1 MSTNQQNPL
10 SPEALKELRELEQK
24 ATPGPWD
31 LFGVTDSGLLPDI
44 IDANL
49 NHVARVHGHNAMA
62 PGQSRYDAELIA
74 AMRNALPALLA
85 ELDRLTKENAE
96 LKKPDYAFDVENWE
110 YSIPIDDANE
120 LGDPLGIGEMMRV
133 GHFHLLPERW
143 LARIPTAV
151 DGEGD
156 VEDDELMWFDTEEE
170 AKAAIEEC
178 RNPTPPGGSN
188 GQ

>member
-1 MSTNQQNPL
+1 MSANPL

-85 ELDRLTKENAE
+85 ELERLFKENADLRKDQHRMDFLE
-96 LKKPDYAFDVENWE
+96 DWFSDGDDIMLQHDTPDWADHVRECDLTVYNEHGKHPWKFSSLLVKNAWGDGIDADKNE
-110 YSIPIDDANE
+110 SIRDAID
-120 LGDPLGIGEMMRV
+120 
-133 GHFHLLPERW
+133 
-143 LARIPTAV
+143 AV
-151 DGEGD
+151 A
-156 VEDDELMWFDTEEE
+156 L
-170 AKAAIEEC
+170 
-178 RNPTPPGGSN
+178 PPGGSN